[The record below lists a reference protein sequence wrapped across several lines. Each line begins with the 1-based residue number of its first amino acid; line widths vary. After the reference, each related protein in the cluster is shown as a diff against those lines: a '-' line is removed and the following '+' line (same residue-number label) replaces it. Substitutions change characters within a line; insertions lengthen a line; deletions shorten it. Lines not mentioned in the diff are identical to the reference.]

1 MLSVLGPAQ
10 RIEPADLVQ
19 RGKLLFDRIRNS
31 VLRQQFAD
39 RAVLAFGAGAVVAE
53 NVDHDGV
60 VANAET
66 IQFVHHPAGLHV
78 DMLDEAG
85 EDFHQPPLERALR
98 LGNAVP
104 AGIDAARGVSLVSA
118 GIQPSC
124 FWRAN
129 TRSR

>member
-1 MLSVLGPAQ
+1 MPSASRPPIFSSAASCCSIG
-10 RIEPADLVQ
+10 
-19 RGKLLFDRIRNS
+19 IRDS

-53 NVDHDGV
+53 DVDDDRV
-60 VANAET
+60 VANAEAVELVD
-66 IQFVHHPAGLHV
+66 QLAGLHV
-78 DMLDEAG
+78 DVLDEAG
-85 EDFHQPPLERALR
+85 EDFHQPALERALR
-98 LGNAVP
+98 LGMLSHD
-104 AGIDAARGVSLVSA
+104 GMLSARGVSLVSA